1 MSSIR
6 LGMLLSAF
14 NVVDG
19 AAAGDARGVMWV
31 AEEGFIPATFHKGGG
46 G

>member
-6 LGMLLSAF
+6 LGMPLSAF
-14 NVVDG
+14 NVVDS
-19 AAAGDARGVMWV
+19 AAASDARGVMWV
-31 AEEGFIPATFHKGGG
+31 AEEGFIPATFYRGGG